1 VATSRF
7 TSFGANQEIDMS
19 ALAKGVYILK
29 FKGNQESQSVKIMK
43 Q

>member
-19 ALAKGVYILK
+19 ALVKGVYILK
-29 FKGNQESQSVKIMK
+29 FKGNQERQSVKIIK